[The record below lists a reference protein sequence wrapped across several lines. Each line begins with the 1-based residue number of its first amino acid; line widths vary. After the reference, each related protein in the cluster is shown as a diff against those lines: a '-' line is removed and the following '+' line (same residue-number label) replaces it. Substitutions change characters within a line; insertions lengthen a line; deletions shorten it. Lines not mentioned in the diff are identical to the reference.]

1 MTQQLQLL
9 WYRERGWGDE
19 WSWLHVVVISE
30 WVSGWVAK
38 MMRWANKPHREGMLA
53 IGRRRRWV
61 CTCCWGWCWGGGG
74 GGGKSD
80 AVNISTP
87 LWGDTSDSSVCSVTL
102 SPPPHSDPETQH
114 IYTLSESLRGIHS
127 QLVHKSLYWFIQI
140 SFISVNLS
148 VPQLVTFYDFNIN

>member
-30 WVSGWVAK
+30 WVSEWVAK

-61 CTCCWGWCWGGGG
+61 CTCCWGWCWGRWRRGEVWCCEHLHPPMRRHIGLLCLLG
-74 GGGKSD
+74 H
-80 AVNISTP
+80 ALTTAALRP
-87 LWGDTSDSSVCSVTL
+87 WDTAY
-102 SPPPHSDPETQH
+102 
-114 IYTLSESLRGIHS
+114 IYTVRKPAGYTLTTSTYITIGLYKFRLSLLIC
-127 QLVHKSLYWFIQI
+127 QCL
-140 SFISVNLS
+140 N
-148 VPQLVTFYDFNIN
+148 